1 MRAFIAIIALGV
13 AAVAMAQNP
22 PRVLLGQLQILDDS
36 GKDLAIP
43 VATSLGRELD
53 EDGRVEP
60 VVWSARDARFAS
72 LALSADWRAPIAP
85 DSLASLLE
93 AGARFKAT
101 YVAFMSAAR
110 HQGQVIGQIQLFRDG
125 KEVWRDGKTLTASVG
140 GTTDW
145 NVAADTLART
155 WAQLLFQGPFERL
168 PKRPRVDTPAPDPGP
183 RVIPERGPETAPP
196 TDDALLEA
204 RRLIRQN
211 LRTEAV
217 LRLRAAIDARPFD
230 LELRSAAAQI
240 MLDAD
245 LANEAANEASRTAA
259 LAPEQ
264 AGLRLLA
271 ARAWLQAGEP
281 AKARAELNEA
291 LARDATSVQARLIQG
306 EVLAATGAFEE
317 ALTAFAAA
325 RDLGD
330 AYEARIG
337 QGFALA
343 MLQRGDQARSML
355 QGLLDPGQAT
365 RESAFRRW
373 TARLDHE
380 FDALATELTDI
391 QRLVRARRNDAALKT
406 RAQAALERAG
416 GFATFAAALEPLPA
430 HKTSHGRRALAHQL
444 LAQAAAET
452 QAFVQGDADAGA
464 ECSITLSEATK
475 QHASM
480 RQQWELEATAG
491 P

>member
-1 MRAFIAIIALGV
+1 MRALIAAFAL
-13 AAVAMAQNP
+13 AASALAFAQGP

-36 GKDLAIP
+36 GKDLAVP

-53 EDGRVEP
+53 DDGRVEP

-72 LALSADWRAPIAP
+72 LSQAADWRPAAAPE
-85 DSLASLLE
+85 SLEGLLE
-93 AGARFKAT
+93 AGTRLKAA

-125 KEVWRDGKTLTASVG
+125 KEVWRDGKTMSASVG
-140 GTTDW
+140 GATDW
-145 NVAADTLART
+145 NVVADTLART
-155 WAQLLFQGPFERL
+155 WAQMLFQGPFERL

-183 RVIPERGPETAPP
+183 RTIPDREPDAAPP
-196 TDDALLEA
+196 TGDALLEA
-204 RRLIRQN
+204 RRMIRQN

-240 MLDAD
+240 MLDAG
-245 LANEAANEASRTAA
+245 LAHEAASEASRTAT

-291 LARDATSVQARLIQG
+291 LARDASSAQARLIQG
-306 EVLAATGAFEE
+306 EVLAATGDYEE

-343 MLQRGDQARSML
+343 MLLRAEPARSAL
-355 QGLLDPGQAT
+355 QDLLDPGQAA
-365 RESAFRRW
+365 RVMAFRRW
-373 TARLDHE
+373 AARLDRE
-380 FDALATELTDI
+380 FDDLATELSEV
-391 QRLVRARRNDAALKT
+391 QRLGRARRADTALKT
-406 RAQAALERAG
+406 RAQTALDRAR
-416 GFATFAAALEPLPA
+416 GFATFATAFEPPAA
-430 HKTSHGRRALAHQL
+430 HRTSHARRALAHQL
-444 LAQAAAET
+444 LAQAAADT
-452 QAFVQGDADAGA
+452 QAFVLGDAEAGA

-475 QHASM
+475 QHAAM
-480 RQQWELEATAG
+480 RQQWEQEAAAG